1 MLQLVQFTFNPFS
14 ENTYLWINE
23 ARECWITDPGMYG
36 SEEESILTAYI
47 AEHALTPRFIFNTH
61 THIDHIFG
69 VDALKQKYNIP
80 WGIHRQDL
88 PVLDNAV
95 GSAMM
100 FGFNFRVA
108 PQPDFFIETATPLL
122 LGDDILEV
130 RLVPGHSPGSLAFYY
145 ASGQLVVSG
154 DVLFQ
159 HSIGRTDLPGC
170 NHDDLLQSIRQQMY
184 TLPEV
189 TKVYSGHGPYT
200 TIGEEKSVNPFVRG

>member
-14 ENTYLWINE
+14 ENTYLWIHE
-23 ARECWITDPGMYG
+23 SGACWITDPGMYG
-36 SEEESILTAYI
+36 AEEESVLTAYI
-47 AEHALTPRFIFNTH
+47 AEHRLTPQFIFNTH

-69 VDALKQKYNIP
+69 VDALKQKYNIQ
-80 WGIHRQDL
+80 WGIHHQDL
-88 PVLDNAV
+88 PVLDNAT

-108 PQPDFFIETATPLL
+108 PQPDFFIEAGTPLQ
-122 LGDDILEV
+122 LGDDVLDV
-130 RLVPGHSPGSLAFYY
+130 RFVPGHSPGSIAFYY
-145 ASGQLVVSG
+145 AAGALVVSG

-170 NHDDLLQSIRQQMY
+170 NHEDLLQSIREQLY
-184 TLPEV
+184 TLPDT

-200 TIGEEKSVNPFVRG
+200 TIGEEKRANPFIRG